1 MHIVEVSNKFFRGS
15 GRLDG
20 TKMVVFDQKMH
31 IFVIFGWFLVK
42 NQKFT
47 NLAAF
52 GHCLVAHISIFIKK
66 HLRIKN
72 NFLLILAH

>member
-31 IFVIFGWFLVK
+31 IFVIFGWFLA
-42 NQKFT
+42 Q
-47 NLAAF
+47 LATFRARVT
-52 GHCLVAHISIFIKK
+52 G
-66 HLRIKN
+66 
-72 NFLLILAH
+72 LILLKVT